1 MTVRET
7 SAPHRAVMEKRP
19 RKLPAK
25 LGQARAMLAGLDWPM
40 RIALAVLVIFV
51 VVAVFGPWISPH
63 DPLKGSLRARLDPPA
78 WQEGGSW
85 QYVFGTDRLGRDIL
99 SRLIAGARIS
109 LTVCVLVIA
118 IAGTIGTAI
127 GTFAGY
133 FGGWADRILMRLV
146 DLALSFPVILLA
158 LLLGAISGPSFTNII
173 IVISLVLW
181 SQYARMARGETMKI
195 RNEDYVDLA
204 RTSGLGPLRII
215 WSHILPNI
223 APSLIVVATLQ
234 VGVVIVLES
243 SLSFLGVGVPPPAPS
258 WGSMVADGRS
268 YITSAWWLCMIP
280 GLAILITVMA
290 VNLLGDALAD
300 RINPALRGRNIQ

>member
-1 MTVRET
+1 MTDPIQTNAMGTPSRLQGKFAAIAGLWGQFGWTVR
-7 SAPHRAVMEKRP
+7 
-19 RKLPAK
+19 L
-25 LGQARAMLAGLDWPM
+25 AMVLLA
-40 RIALAVLVIFV
+40 IFVLV
-51 VVAVFGPWISPH
+51 ALLGPLISPH
-63 DPLKGSLRARLDPPA
+63 DPLAGSLRARLDPPA

-85 QYVFGTDRLGRDIL
+85 THPFGTDRLGRDIL

-109 LTVCVLVIA
+109 LTVCALVIA
-118 IAGTIGTAI
+118 IAGAMGTAV
-127 GTFAGY
+127 GTLAGY
-133 FGGWADRILMRLV
+133 FGGWTDRIFMRLV

-181 SQYARMARGETMKI
+181 SQYARMARGETLKI

-204 RTSGLGPLRII
+204 RTSGLSDFRII
-215 WSHILPNI
+215 WRHILPNI
-223 APSLIVVATLQ
+223 APSLIVIATLQ
-234 VGVVIVLES
+234 VGVVIVLEA

-280 GLAILITVMA
+280 GLAILLTVMS
-290 VNLLGDALAD
+290 VNIVGDALAD
-300 RINPALRGRNIQ
+300 KINPALRGRNI